1 MLGYGI
7 TAIIYK
13 ISNKNID
20 AVSMSFLTVLIM
32 AIALA
37 FVWFFTKEKHIT
49 AKGLELAVLA
59 GIIAAI
65 SFLAYIFSV
74 QIGKVSV
81 ATALRSLGFIITT
94 IIAILFL
101 AEKITWIKALGI
113 GLGGIAIILLTL

>member
-7 TAIIYK
+7 TAVIYK
-13 ISNKNID
+13 ISNKSID

-37 FVWFFTKEKHIT
+37 FIWFFTKEKHIT
-49 AKGLELAVLA
+49 TKGLELATLA

-65 SFLAYIFSV
+65 SFLAYVFSI
-74 QIGKVSV
+74 QIGKVSI
-81 ATALRSLGFIITT
+81 ATSLRSLGFIVTVV
-94 IIAILFL
+94 IAIIFL

-113 GLGGIAIILLTL
+113 GLGAIAIILLTL